1 MHPCLRIMFSFA
13 LVVTTTIVAACAG
26 PPGPPGAQGPPGS
39 SGSGGGPPYVWICT
53 PARFSNSGSNA
64 PAEAYVFNASSST
77 ANVSMNILDKDGN
90 NLVGHPIPGTSGPVQ
105 NYPGEANGVT
115 VPLASNHTR
124 FEKWMMPVA
133 GGPGF
138 DGVTNVSFIVRVVSD
153 QPVVVATNFQFNPWG
168 MPNVC
173 YQPR

>member
-1 MHPCLRIMFSFA
+1 MRLRLYLATIASLIG
-13 LVVTTTIVAACAG
+13 LVSCTGPQGPPGPAG
-26 PPGPPGAQGPPGS
+26 PPGGS
-39 SGSGGGPPYVWICT
+39 SGPPFTWICT
-53 PARFSNSGSNA
+53 PARFSNAGSNA
-64 PAEAYVFNASSST
+64 PAEAYVFNASSAT

-90 NLVGHPIPGTSGPVQ
+90 NLAGHPIPGTSGPVQ

-115 VPLASNHTR
+115 APLLPDHTR
-124 FEKWMMPVA
+124 FEKWVMPVA

-138 DGVTNVSFIVRVVSD
+138 DGVTNVSLTVRVVSD

-173 YQPR
+173 HQAK